1 MAVEEAVD
9 GQPSEEIYYIEMVL
23 NSRKKGTTTEYLIKW
38 QGYDSSQNTWEPKKN
53 IPLGLVEAFEQAQKG
68 ADVEEVD
75 RADVEVEA
83 CKTEAEK
90 TRDFERLRFKREVA
104 QKVWRIEA
112 SKPSSLEADLAD
124 QQQ

>member
-9 GQPSEEIYYIEMVL
+9 GQPSQEIYNMEMVL

-38 QGYDSSQNTWEPKKN
+38 QGYDPSQNTWEPKKN
-53 IPLGLVEAFEQAQKG
+53 IPLELVEAFEQAKKG
-68 ADVEEVD
+68 
-75 RADVEVEA
+75 ADVEVEA

-90 TRDFERLRFKREVA
+90 TRDFEQLRFKREVD

>member
-9 GQPSEEIYYIEMVL
+9 GQPSQEIYHIEMVL

-38 QGYDSSQNTWEPKKN
+38 QGYDPSQNTWEPKKN
-53 IPLGLVEAFEQAQKG
+53 IPLELVEAFEQAKKG

-90 TRDFERLRFKREVA
+90 TRDSERLRLKREAA
-104 QKVWRIEA
+104 QKAALRNKIIT
-112 SKPSSLEADLAD
+112 
-124 QQQ
+124 